1 MSYLSRIKQVEEEKR
16 RQSGTGAKP
25 QTGAKTG
32 TGAAARNANGTIK
45 ATIKT
50 SAAKSKAARTVSAPG
65 ASAAGKAA
73 GGQARTGVTWSTL
86 SDMKQRGAIPS
97 AAKTRAADVRTVK
110 PAGSDAAG
118 TKSTQTGAAGM
129 KIKPL
134 DLNNP
139 GANADVNALIGVQG
153 GASTIQSG
161 SNGVQGGASVF
172 QSGAPRGSFI
182 ANAQSAGEAAGQR
195 QGGADSLNESGIVGS
210 IAKARRENEQ
220 AGRALMDVIDLNDM
234 GTLAALEGMAPVLSS
249 PDVQPAQ
256 EGVHWEPLG
265 GLSAQEKT
273 EALLPIIE
281 SSDYYRQSKAQIDAQ
296 AGALDAEILSLDGQK
311 PA

>member
-50 SAAKSKAARTVSAPG
+50 NAAKSKAAQTVSIPG

-73 GGQARTGVTWSTL
+73 GGQARTVDARVTWSTL

-110 PAGSDAAG
+110 PAGSDAVG

-134 DLNNP
+134 DLNDTA
-139 GANADVNALIGVQG
+139 ANTSVNALIGASGGPGGLQG
-153 GASTIQSG
+153 GPGAP
-161 SNGVQGGASVF
+161 GGANGHAGCT
-172 QSGAPRGSFI
+172 SGEDNTGAMPSSAARVPMSFRSSTSI
-182 ANAQSAGEAAGQR
+182 SARPACSFSR
-195 QGGADSLNESGIVGS
+195 
-210 IAKARRENEQ
+210 
-220 AGRALMDVIDLNDM
+220 RALAIEP
-234 GTLAALEGMAPVLSS
+234 TIPLS
-249 PDVQPAQ
+249 
-256 EGVHWEPLG
+256 LR
-265 GLSAQEKT
+265 LSA
-273 EALLPIIE
+273 PPC
-281 SSDYYRQSKAQIDAQ
+281 R
-296 AGALDAEILSLDGQK
+296 
-311 PA
+311 

>member
-1 MSYLSRIKQVEEEKR
+1 MSYLSSIKQREEEKR

-32 TGAAARNANGTIK
+32 TGAAARNANGTVK
-45 ATIKT
+45 SAVKT
-50 SAAKSKAARTVSAPG
+50 NAEKPKAARTVLVPG

-73 GGQARTGVTWSTL
+73 GGQARTVDARVTWSTL

-139 GANADVNALIGVQG
+139 GANADANALISAPGGLQG
-153 GASTIQSG
+153 GPGAPGGANGHAGGVGASG
-161 SNGVQGGASVF
+161 GLQGGL
-172 QSGAPRGSFI
+172 GRKSFI
-182 ANAQSAGEAAGQR
+182 RRAQSAGEAAGQR

-220 AGRALMDVIDLNDM
+220 AGRTLMGGLDLNE
-234 GTLAALEGMAPVLSS
+234 TSANATLEGMAPVVSS
-249 PDVQPAQ
+249 PEVKPAQ
-256 EGVHWEPLG
+256 EGVYRDMMG

-273 EALLPIIE
+273 EALMIRF
-281 SSDYYRQSKAQIDAQ
+281 SSK
-296 AGALDAEILSLDGQK
+296 
-311 PA
+311 

>member
-32 TGAAARNANGTIK
+32 TGAAARNANGTVK
-45 ATIKT
+45 STVKT
-50 SAAKSKAARTVSAPG
+50 NAEKPKAARTVLVPG

-73 GGQARTGVTWSTL
+73 GGQARTVDARVTWSTL

-110 PAGSDAAG
+110 PAGSDAVG

-134 DLNNP
+134 DLNDTA
-139 GANADVNALIGVQG
+139 ANTSVNALIGAPGGPGAPG
-153 GASTIQSG
+153 GA
-161 SNGVQGGASVF
+161 NGHAGGVGASGGLLGGLGRK
-172 QSGAPRGSFI
+172 SLIRR
-182 ANAQSAGEAAGQR
+182 AQSAGEAAGQR

-210 IAKARRENEQ
+210 IAKVRRENEQ
-220 AGRALMDVIDLNDM
+220 IGHILMRALDPND
-234 GTLAALEGMAPVLSS
+234 TAAMAVLKDMAPVVSS
-249 PDVQPAQ
+249 PEAQPAQ
-256 EGVHWEPLG
+256 EGVHWDPLG
-265 GLSAQEKT
+265 GQGAQEKT
-273 EALLPIIE
+273 EALMIRFL
-281 SSDYYRQSKAQIDAQ
+281 SK
-296 AGALDAEILSLDGQK
+296 
-311 PA
+311 

>member
-32 TGAAARNANGTIK
+32 TGAAARNANGTVK
-45 ATIKT
+45 SAVKT
-50 SAAKSKAARTVSAPG
+50 NAEKPKAARTVLVPG

-73 GGQARTGVTWSTL
+73 GGQARTVDARVTWNTL
-86 SDMKQRGAIPS
+86 SDMKRRGAIPS

-110 PAGSDAAG
+110 PAGSDAVGA
-118 TKSTQTGAAGM
+118 KSTQTGAAGM

-139 GANADVNALIGVQG
+139 GANADANALISAPGGLQG
-153 GASTIQSG
+153 GPGAP
-161 SNGVQGGASVF
+161 GGANGHAGGVGA
-172 QSGAPRGSFI
+172 SGGLLGGLGRKSLI
-182 ANAQSAGEAAGQR
+182 RRAQSAGEAAGQR

-220 AGRALMDVIDLNDM
+220 IGHILMRALDPND
-234 GTLAALEGMAPVLSS
+234 TAALAVLKDMAPVVSS
-249 PDVQPAQ
+249 PEVQPAQ
-256 EGVHWEPLG
+256 EGVHWDPLG
-265 GLSAQEKT
+265 GQSAREKT
-273 EALLPIIE
+273 EALMIRF
-281 SSDYYRQSKAQIDAQ
+281 SSK
-296 AGALDAEILSLDGQK
+296 
-311 PA
+311 

>member
-1 MSYLSRIKQVEEEKR
+1 MSYLSRINQVEEEKR
-16 RQSGTGAKP
+16 RQGGNSVKPQTNGSAGTGAKP
-25 QTGAKTG
+25 KANASGAV
-32 TGAAARNANGTIK
+32 NANGTIK
-45 ATIKT
+45 ATVKT
-50 SAAKSKAARTVSAPG
+50 NAEKPKAAQTVLVPG

-73 GGQARTGVTWSTL
+73 GGQARTMDARVTWSTL

-110 PAGSDAAG
+110 PAGSDAVGA
-118 TKSTQTGAAGM
+118 KSTQTGAAGM

-134 DLNNP
+134 DLNDTA
-139 GANADVNALIGVQG
+139 ANTSVNELIGAQG

-161 SNGVQGGASVF
+161 LNGVQGGASVF

-210 IAKARRENEQ
+210 IAKVRRENEQ
-220 AGRALMDVIDLNDM
+220 AGRALMGVLNLNDM
-234 GTLAALEGMAPVLSS
+234 GALAALESMAPVLSS
-249 PDVQPAQ
+249 PEVQPAQ

-273 EALLPIIE
+273 EALMPIIE
-281 SSDYYRQSKAQIDAQ
+281 SSDYYRQSKAQIDA
-296 AGALDAEILSLDGQK
+296 
-311 PA
+311 

>member
-32 TGAAARNANGTIK
+32 TGAAARNANGTVK
-45 ATIKT
+45 SAVKT
-50 SAAKSKAARTVSAPG
+50 NAEKPKAARTVSAPG
-65 ASAAGKAA
+65 AGTAGKAA
-73 GGQARTGVTWSTL
+73 GGQARAADARVTWSAL
-86 SDMKQRGAIPS
+86 SDMKQNGAIPS
-97 AAKTRAADVRTVK
+97 AARRRAADVRTVK

-118 TKSTQTGAAGM
+118 TKSAQTGAAGM

-139 GANADVNALIGVQG
+139 GANADVNALIGASGGPGGLQG
-153 GASTIQSG
+153 GPGAA
-161 SNGVQGGASVF
+161 GGANGHAGGVGA
-172 QSGAPRGSFI
+172 SGGLLGGLGRKSLI
-182 ANAQSAGEAAGQR
+182 RRAQSAGEAAGQR

-220 AGRALMDVIDLNDM
+220 IGHILMRALDPND
-234 GTLAALEGMAPVLSS
+234 TAALAVLEGMAPVVSS
-249 PDVQPAQ
+249 PEAQPAQ
-256 EGVHWEPLG
+256 EGVYRDMMG

-273 EALLPIIE
+273 EALMIRF
-281 SSDYYRQSKAQIDAQ
+281 SSK
-296 AGALDAEILSLDGQK
+296 
-311 PA
+311 

>member
-1 MSYLSRIKQVEEEKR
+1 MMSYLSRIKQVEEEKR

-50 SAAKSKAARTVSAPG
+50 NAAKSKAAQTVSVPG

-73 GGQARTGVTWSTL
+73 GGQARTMDARVTWSTL

-110 PAGSDAAG
+110 PAGSDAVGA
-118 TKSTQTGAAGM
+118 KSTQTGAAGM

-139 GANADVNALIGVQG
+139 GANADVNALIGAPGGPGGLQG
-153 GASTIQSG
+153 G
-161 SNGVQGGASVF
+161 
-172 QSGAPRGSFI
+172 SGAPGGETVMRAAWARQAAYRAVWGTSRSYG
-182 ANAQSAGEAAGQR
+182 ARSRRARRRVSGRAARTALTRAGLWAQSPKRGARTSRPGARLWAG
-195 QGGADSLNESGIVGS
+195 LI
-210 IAKARRENEQ
+210 
-220 AGRALMDVIDLNDM
+220 
-234 GTLAALEGMAPVLSS
+234 
-249 PDVQPAQ
+249 
-256 EGVHWEPLG
+256 
-265 GLSAQEKT
+265 
-273 EALLPIIE
+273 
-281 SSDYYRQSKAQIDAQ
+281 
-296 AGALDAEILSLDGQK
+296 
-311 PA
+311 